1 MKKIKKKLFDSIVSM
16 IIFTVVLI
24 VLTIFVTNKFIELN
38 IEKVYAD
45 GGLMIQINTK
55 INKDLEDLSD
65 AEGLGS
71 KYNMINVTNNN
82 NITKKYQ
89 IILTPINKD
98 ENDIRMALD
107 DVLIRN
113 LSKFEK
119 QDNSYVVGEYSLLP
133 NQTRMHS
140 IRMWIDKNSQNKK
153 INVNFKVNVKI
164 LD

>member
-1 MKKIKKKLFDSIVSM
+1 MLNGDLGGNLPSSIDFGKEEFLRDVY
-16 IIFTVVLI
+16 
-24 VLTIFVTNKFIELN
+24 

>member
-89 IILTPINKD
+89 IVLTPINKD

>member
-16 IIFTVVLI
+16 IVFTVVLI

>member
-16 IIFTVVLI
+16 IVFTVVLI

-98 ENDIRMALD
+98 ENDIRIALD

>member
-16 IIFTVVLI
+16 IVFTVVLI

-82 NITKKYQ
+82 SITKKYQ

>member
-16 IIFTVVLI
+16 IVFTVVLI

-89 IILTPINKD
+89 IVLTPINKD